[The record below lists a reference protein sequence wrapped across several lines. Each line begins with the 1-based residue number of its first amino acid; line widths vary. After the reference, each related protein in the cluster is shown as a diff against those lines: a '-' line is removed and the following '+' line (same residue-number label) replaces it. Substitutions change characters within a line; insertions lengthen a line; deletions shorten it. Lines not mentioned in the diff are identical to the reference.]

1 MGIPLQ
7 EEHRVPIRHR
17 PIDLIVFVRQDS
29 VAFSKSKW
37 FFALCNTVVIN
48 WLNKQMNDQMM
59 SQQRLGPFE
68 MHTKPVST
76 RGPPLVPYNKVC
88 QIILFAFFCFCFFKS
103 SSAASSST
111 LLLLFLLLLLLLL
124 HIIIIDIVIII
135 ITINIAMIVL
145 LSLSISLLLLG
156 DEHNRKLH
164 HLSGKQNGHST
175 FLGASSGRFIL
186 LLSLLK
192 HRLSGLVRVNLCLE

>member
-7 EEHRVPIRHR
+7 EEHRVPIRHC

-37 FFALCNTVVIN
+37 FFALCNSVVIN

-76 RGPPLVPYNKVC
+76 RGPPLVPYNKVR
-88 QIILFAFFCFCFFKS
+88 QIILFAFFFCFFKS
-103 SSAASSST
+103 SSATSSST
-111 LLLLFLLLLLLLL
+111 LLLLFLLLLLL

-186 LLSLLK
+186 LHSLLK

>member
-7 EEHRVPIRHR
+7 EEHRVPIRHC

-88 QIILFAFFCFCFFKS
+88 HIILFAFFFFFLIIIS
-103 SSAASSST
+103 SIIFN
-111 LLLLFLLLLLLLL
+111 LIFIVF
-124 HIIIIDIVIII
+124 IIIIIVI
-135 ITINIAMIVL
+135 AYYHYWHRYHH
-145 LSLSISLLLLG
+145 
-156 DEHNRKLH
+156 HNY
-164 HLSGKQNGHST
+164 
-175 FLGASSGRFIL
+175 
-186 LLSLLK
+186 
-192 HRLSGLVRVNLCLE
+192 

>member
-1 MGIPLQ
+1 MRSGSEKVKTSFYQSLKLFHFWHMGIPLQ
-7 EEHRVPIRHR
+7 EEHRVPIRHC

-88 QIILFAFFCFCFFKS
+88 QIIQFAFFFFFLIIIS
-103 SSAASSST
+103 SIIFN
-111 LLLLFLLLLLLLL
+111 LIVIVF
-124 HIIIIDIVIII
+124 IIIIIIIVI
-135 ITINIAMIVL
+135 AYYHYRHRYHH
-145 LSLSISLLLLG
+145 
-156 DEHNRKLH
+156 HNY
-164 HLSGKQNGHST
+164 
-175 FLGASSGRFIL
+175 
-186 LLSLLK
+186 
-192 HRLSGLVRVNLCLE
+192 